1 MKRVY
6 KGYTITRGRT
16 YQDYCVSL
24 NGIRTR
30 YGTLAEIMQDIDDW
44 INGALPEPQ
53 RGGFDYDAA

>member
-44 INGALPEPQ
+44 INGALAEPQ
-53 RGGFDYDAA
+53 RGGF